1 MQYAP
6 CWWPSTSSNSSGPTE
21 EGKHC
26 KGHGN
31 ALEYQLQDHHQ
42 QQEQMPST
50 QTASSCM
57 VQAGSNSSGAPDSH
71 GTSSSSGV
79 GHAAAVPTT
88 STPEAGPAA
97 GPASQEHPSDTE
109 ARIPCSVAASTDLE
123 QAGLEQELSLEEQ
136 LGTGAFGTVYRGR
149 WRGMPVAVKRLVF
162 SGLADQLDFTAQRQQ
177 VLTEAELNAGLAHPN
192 LVATYAYHF
201 APVTN
206 SSQSVADWA
215 LLMVC
220 ELCCFGSLTDAID
233 SGRLWDAQEQVPRM
247 AQVLTILSDV
257 AQGMAYVHSR
267 NIIHRDLK
275 PDNVLLQD
283 SPDGVVAKVADLGLG
298 VVLGRHQTHV
308 SNACA
313 GTPLYMAPEV
323 LLGHSSQAGDVY
335 SFGVMAWELLHGC
348 TVWTR
353 LQQITQEP
361 RYLQGLAPHPKL
373 FDHDWR
379 RQPVGPAAAP
389 LQPVLKGLQDL
400 VDCCLLPRPSA
411 RPSSQQLVQWLV
423 ILVDV
428 HGRQLHSL

>member
-1 MQYAP
+1 
-6 CWWPSTSSNSSGPTE
+6 
-21 EGKHC
+21 
-26 KGHGN
+26 
-31 ALEYQLQDHHQ
+31 
-42 QQEQMPST
+42 
-50 QTASSCM
+50 
-57 VQAGSNSSGAPDSH
+57 
-71 GTSSSSGV
+71 
-79 GHAAAVPTT
+79 
-88 STPEAGPAA
+88 
-97 GPASQEHPSDTE
+97 
-109 ARIPCSVAASTDLE
+109 
-123 QAGLEQELSLEEQ
+123 
-136 LGTGAFGTVYRGR
+136 
-149 WRGMPVAVKRLVF
+149 MPVAVKRLVF

-233 SGRLWDAQEQVPRM
+233 GGRLWDAQEQVPRL

-267 NIIHRDLK
+267 NIIHR
-275 PDNVLLQD
+275 
-283 SPDGVVAKVADLGLG
+283 VADLGLG

-353 LQQITQEP
+353 LQQM
-361 RYLQGLAPHPKL
+361 
-373 FDHDWR
+373 
-379 RQPVGPAAAP
+379 
-389 LQPVLKGLQDL
+389 
-400 VDCCLLPRPSA
+400 
-411 RPSSQQLVQWLV
+411 
-423 ILVDV
+423 
-428 HGRQLHSL
+428 